1 MPHQTAYKW
10 AKSVGERHHT
20 KTKAN
25 QSTDAIK
32 RNEIHIWA

>member
-10 AKSVGERHHT
+10 AKSVGEQHHT

-25 QSTDAIK
+25 QTKSTSGC
-32 RNEIHIWA
+32 